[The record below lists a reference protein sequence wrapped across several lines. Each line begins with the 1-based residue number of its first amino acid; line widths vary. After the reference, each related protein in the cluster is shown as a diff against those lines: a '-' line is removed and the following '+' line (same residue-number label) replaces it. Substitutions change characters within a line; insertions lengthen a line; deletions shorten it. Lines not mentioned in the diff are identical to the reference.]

1 MSADCNIGIY
11 EEQDEIMKGNSS
23 SCTQYGSPDKRRHC
37 LYPTENIEFQN
48 SEIFCVQTLWI
59 LRAQDLK
66 HRFMKRNLFI
76 SHDVG
81 NFIWF

>member
-37 LYPTENIEFQN
+37 LYPHWKYWISEFWN
-48 SEIFCVQTLWI
+48 I
-59 LRAQDLK
+59 LRSD
-66 HRFMKRNLFI
+66 FMDIKGPGFKA
-76 SHDVG
+76 
-81 NFIWF
+81 